1 MEALVI
7 HKTIQ
12 DLEDLMDPI
21 RKVTV
26 KLMECGTKLLVEEPS
41 VPHYFHTQPDEMFES
56 FENAEICRA
65 IQTAHEYKMTSIR
78 SVTSRHTKT
87 YILNIPDGLKC
98 KMGYTNPM
106 NACRVLNGTMSW
118 AVKTFPNNMTGAGI
132 DLEFRMVTVTYV
144 IAIETEEQKIIRN
157 PSGTAEVTKFFKRM
171 STVQKNSGINP

>member
-1 MEALVI
+1 
-7 HKTIQ
+7 
-12 DLEDLMDPI
+12 MDPI

-41 VPHYFHTQPDEMFES
+41 VPHYFHTQPDEIFET

-87 YILNIPDGLKC
+87 YILNLPDGLKC

-106 NACRVLNGTMSW
+106 NARRVLNGTMSC
-118 AVKTFPNNMTGAGI
+118 AVKTFPSNTTGAGI
-132 DLEFRMVTVTYV
+132 HLEFQMVTVTYV
-144 IAIETEEQKIIRN
+144 ITIKTEEQKNIRN
-157 PSGTAEVTKFFKRM
+157 PSGMGEVTKLFKRM
-171 STVQKNSGINP
+171 STVTKTLGMNLYLK